1 MKITLQNPVYLEAY
15 AAIGGKAE
23 KEGPLGAYFD
33 EIDETERFG
42 QETWEQS
49 ESEMQRRALSAALKK
64 ANLADQDI
72 GLLFAGDLMNQCTSS
87 SYGLLSFDI
96 PQVGL
101 YGACSTA
108 AESIAL
114 AAMSCDLT
122 ARPAAAVT
130 SSHFCS
136 AERQFRYPLEYGG
149 QRTPTAQRTVTGSGA
164 FILSRKKSPIRVDSV
179 MFGRSIDSKISDICN
194 MGAAMAPAAVDTLSR
209 YMKESGRAPCDF
221 HTIVT
226 GEKKDADRCRLR
238 RLRTACLPQRYSG
251 YARGRFGLW
260 MLCRCRGNK
269 AFPRYG
275 KRQDQG
281 SFVYRNGGFDESH
294 ERSAGTVD
302 RGDRPSC
309 SFDTGGFIN
318 GYAFDLSCCVCDR
331 RRAMCDRTDPDR

>member
-226 GEKKDADRCRLR
+226 GDLGREGYELTKIMMAQKKMPIDAVYDDCGL
-238 RLRTACLPQRYSG
+238 LVYHSDIQDMHAGGSG
-251 YARGRFGLW
+251 CGCSAVVGATKLFPDMESGKIKDLLFIGTGALMSPTSVQQGL
-260 MLCRCRGNK
+260 
-269 AFPRYG
+269 
-275 KRQDQG
+275 
-281 SFVYRNGGFDESH
+281 SI
-294 ERSAGTVD
+294 AGIAHLVHLTRED
-302 RGDRPSC
+302 
-309 SFDTGGFIN
+309 F
-318 GYAFDLSCCVCDR
+318 
-331 RRAMCDRTDPDR
+331 